1 MLQQLQIKNYAL
13 IEELLFSPSAQF
25 NTITG
30 ETGAGKSIML
40 GALGLLLGNRAETRV
55 LSNAAEKCVVE
66 GIFDISNYK
75 LNQFFSDHDLE
86 YEKLCIIRREILPSG
101 KSRAFI
107 NDTPAT
113 LDQLKQ
119 IGGSLIDIHS
129 QHENLL
135 LNKEEF
141 LFKNIDSFCGT
152 SELQDSYSTQYS
164 SFKKIQ
170 KEILDLKAEKENAL
184 KELDFKQFQ
193 LQELKTLQLV
203 EGETSSLEKK
213 LDLIENIELI
223 KTNLHNVSTILE
235 NTDFSV
241 LNAMQEALALLKP
254 LQQLDKEYKS
264 LFTRLEQSFEEL
276 KDIQKEADS
285 LNENLDHNAEE
296 AIEVKNRFNA
306 IQQLLQK
313 HRVQNDAELI
323 KIQEELESHFF
334 GFEELDLKIISCE
347 KESELLKQQ
356 LSVLAD
362 ELASKRKNQIPALQ
376 NHLIELIK
384 ELEIKEGQIE
394 FRNSTSTE
402 LSTYGFD
409 HYEFY
414 FSANKGLDL
423 KPIQQVASGG
433 EFSRLMFAIKYLLAE
448 KIEMPTLLFDEID
461 TGISGEIAL
470 KMGNRMKIM
479 AQKHQIIV
487 ITHLP
492 QIAAYGNEHYFVY
505 KQHGEIRTTSNIK
518 KLNAAER
525 EIEIAKMIGGENYS
539 ESALTSAKELLNK
552 NLN

>member
-13 IEELLFSPSAQF
+13 IEELLFSPSPQF

-55 LSNAAEKCVVE
+55 LSNVAEKCVVE
-66 GIFDISNYK
+66 GTFDISNYK
-75 LNQFFSDHDLE
+75 LQDFFSTHEFE
-86 YEKLCIIRREILPSG
+86 YENLCIIRREILPSG

-141 LFKNIDSFCGT
+141 LFKIIDSFCGT
-152 SELQDSYSTQYS
+152 TELQDSYFKQFLAY
-164 SFKKIQ
+164 KKIQ
-170 KEILDLKAEKENAL
+170 REILELKTEKENAL

-193 LQELKTLQLV
+193 LQELKALQLT
-203 EGETSSLEKK
+203 EGETVALEKK
-213 LDLIENIELI
+213 LDLIENTELI
-223 KTNLHNVSTILE
+223 KSNLHHVSTILE
-235 NTDFSV
+235 SADFSV
-241 LNAMQEALALLKP
+241 LNALQEALSLLKP
-254 LQQLDKEYKS
+254 LQTLDKDYKS
-264 LFTRLEQSFEEL
+264 LYVRLEQSFEEL

-285 LNENLDHNAEE
+285 LNENLEHNAEE
-296 AIEVKNRFNA
+296 ALEVKNRFNA

-313 HRVQNDAELI
+313 HRVQDDADLI
-323 KIQEELESHFF
+323 KIQDELESHFF

-347 KESELLKQQ
+347 KEAELAKQQ
-356 LSVLAD
+356 LTSLAE
-362 ELASKRKNQIPALQ
+362 ELTQKRKNQIPALQ
-376 NHLIELIK
+376 NHLVDLIK

-394 FRNSTSTE
+394 FRNSISSE
-402 LSTYGFD
+402 LLPYGFD

-479 AQKHQIIV
+479 AKKHQIIV

-505 KQHGEIRTTSNIK
+505 KQHGEIRTTSTIK
-518 KLNAAER
+518 KLDVNER
-525 EIEIAKMIGGENYS
+525 EIEIAKMIGGEKYS
-539 ESALTSAKELLNK
+539 ESALTSAKELLIKSN
-552 NLN
+552 